1 MKNTAPFA
9 RPRQRRTLVSLGVLA
24 MLAGLQASAHAQQS
38 AAQANQAL
46 PGNEAS
52 QADQARQVNA
62 GPPND
67 AAPPQAQP
75 QRLAQAG
82 GQAENVVNVTGFR
95 ASLNSALNTKK
106 NSDGIVD
113 VIKAEDIA
121 KFPDANLAES
131 LQRVPGVA
139 LARGDGGEGKQITV
153 RGLNAGFT
161 RVRINGIEGVA
172 ATGASDINGS
182 TNRGRGFDFSVF
194 ASELFNS
201 LEVRKTSEAAV
212 EEGSLGATV
221 DLRTARPFDFKGRTF
236 SIGGQEM
243 HNALTGKT
251 QPRVTA
257 LFSDRWDTAYGKVGV
272 LLSGAFSKR
281 RATEEGYEAVEI
293 LSASNDGGFCSPVG
307 AARQN
312 PASDPIKGITPTMC
326 GSGMP
331 RALDATAYNAVMGRT
346 DNFGGTVATPAAGSG
361 AFHPRIPRYRRSQT
375 DYERT
380 GITNS
385 YQWRNTDS
393 ELNLDLMYG
402 KFANKRYDNYIS
414 AVSFG
419 RNLGSN
425 GKPQTS
431 ILDAH
436 FNDNGSW
443 DYGKFNGV
451 DVRSEGLLD
460 VYTTKFRQHV
470 LSGSHKFS
478 DTLKL
483 DFMTGNSNSNLNEP
497 MRATVQ
503 FDAPNV
509 NGYSWDFRDNRNVP
523 TLNFGIDVSNPN
535 NFQFNNQDAAGNVR
549 GMFVGRYLDTTNKLQ
564 THAANLHWELN
575 DNLRTHFGI
584 SKRKNSWT
592 NYEIGNSAN
601 GLPLP
606 AGVSMADIS
615 RQISGFG
622 AGLGGSGVPSS
633 WAAVDLNKFLGVYN
647 IECHCAAVP
656 GSEYNVL
663 AQTNRGVEEKIDAL
677 YGMVDFNYDLWNITW
692 RGNAGVRGAET
703 KATSM
708 ALINVQG
715 QLQPNSGTKKYRD
728 WLPALNLTA
737 QLPKDVFL
745 RFSAG
750 KTLSRPEY
758 TDLAPNATVSP
769 ISQSVSI
776 GNPNLDPIRANTYDL
791 QAEWYYAK
799 NAMVSLGHFRKDIKS
814 FIQTVN
820 ERVPYNTLG
829 LPNELLILNGCS
841 LTGAPICQTLPT
853 TEVNVSR
860 KVNTAG
866 GPLKGYEFNLQAP
879 FSFLPGVWSNFGL
892 LANATRVKS
901 KITYITRVDNPA
913 TPANE
918 QLTQVAD
925 FTGLSPRTHNL
936 TLYYEDAKFSA
947 RVSSAHRSKYILAVL
962 GDVSGHDYT
971 IVDGSTNIDMS
982 LSYNLT
988 PALRLSLEGQN
999 LTDTPLRYGRD
1010 TQRNDTLL
1018 YVHSGRSYVVGLN
1031 YKY

>member
-1 MKNTAPFA
+1 MSFTGHPGTLHPLA
-9 RPRQRRTLVSLGVLA
+9 RRSRISIGVLA
-24 MLAGLQASAHAQQS
+24 MLASLHAHGQ
-38 AAQANQAL
+38 
-46 PGNEAS
+46 E
-52 QADQARQVNA
+52 
-62 GPPND
+62 
-67 AAPPQAQP
+67 AAPA
-75 QRLAQAG
+75 AAAAAATNG
-82 GQAENVVNVTGFR
+82 TTTTADGKAAESVVVVTGFR

-201 LEVRKTSEAAV
+201 LEVRKTSEADI

-236 SIGGQEM
+236 SIGGQES
-243 HNALTGKT
+243 HNSLSGKT

-257 LFSDRWDTAYGKVGV
+257 LLSDRWDTGYGKVGA
-272 LLSGAFSKR
+272 LLSVAYSKR
-281 RATEEGYEAVEI
+281 RATEEGYEAVEL
-293 LSASNDGGFCSPVG
+293 LSASNDGGFCSPIGVSP
-307 AARQN
+307 QN
-312 PASDPIKGITPTMC
+312 PANSAVKGITATTC
-326 GSGMP
+326 GTGMP
-331 RALDATAYNAVMGRT
+331 RATDPTAYNNVMGRT
-346 DNFGGTVATPAAGSG
+346 DNYGGTVASPAAGSG
-361 AFHPRIPRYRRSQT
+361 AFAPRIPRYRRSQT
-375 DYERT
+375 DYQRT

-385 YQWRNTDS
+385 YQWRTADS

-402 KFANKRYDNYIS
+402 KFANKRYDNYIE
-414 AVSFG
+414 AISFG

-431 ILDAH
+431 ILDAN
-436 FNDNGSW
+436 FDQNGSW

-451 DVRSEGLLD
+451 DVRTEGLLD

-470 LSGSHKFS
+470 LSGSHRFS
-478 DTLKL
+478 DTVKA
-483 DFMTGNSNSNLNEP
+483 DFMAGNSNSNLNEP

-509 NGYSWDFRDNRNVP
+509 DGVSWDFRNNRNVP
-523 TLNFGIDVSNPN
+523 ALNFGIDVADPA
-535 NFQFNNQDAAGNVR
+535 NFQFAPQDAAGNVR

-564 THAANLHWELN
+564 TQAVNLHWELN
-575 DNLRTHFGI
+575 DHLTSHFGV
-584 SKRKNSWT
+584 SARKNIWT

-601 GLPLP
+601 AVSLP
-606 AGVSMADIS
+606 AGVTMADIS

-622 AGLGGSGVPSS
+622 SGLGGTGVPSS
-633 WAAVDLNKFLGVYN
+633 WAAVDLPKFLGVVN
-647 IECHCAAVP
+647 TECHCDAVP
-656 GSEYNVL
+656 GSQYNYL
-663 AQTNRGVEEKIDAL
+663 AQTNRRVEEDINAL
-677 YGMVDFNYDLWNITW
+677 YGMVDFNYDFANITW
-692 RGNAGVRGAET
+692 RGNVGVRGADT
-703 KATSM
+703 KATSTAM
-708 ALINVQG
+708 INVQG
-715 QLQPNSGTKKYRD
+715 QLQPNTGTKKYRD
-728 WLPALNLTA
+728 WLPAFNLTA

-799 NAMVSLGHFRKDIKS
+799 NAMISIGHFRKDIKS
-814 FIQTVN
+814 FIQSVN

-879 FSFLPGVWSNFGL
+879 FSFLPGIWSNFGL

-925 FTGLSPRTHNL
+925 FTGLSPRTHNI

-947 RVSSAHRSKYILAVL
+947 RVSAAHRSSYIYAVL
-962 GDVSGHDYT
+962 GDVNGADYT
-971 IVDGSTNIDMS
+971 MVDGSTNIDMS

-988 PALRLSLEGQN
+988 PQLRLSLEGQN

-1018 YVHSGRSYVVGLN
+1018 YVHSGRSFVLGLN